1 MGRKLLQEVGVKER
15 GELEGLRLPCE
26 VQMGKQLS
34 RTDPHQR
41 PWPSQRFKD
50 SQEVLCMSVL
60 EAHTR
65 YQMMAL
71 WGPCHQIVGCLLLYV
86 IQVRRL
92 YDFLNLVCLKILG
105 PDSSDII
112 LII

>member
-71 WGPCHQIVGCLLLYV
+71 ANKGLNPGNVKEGPESIT
-86 IQVRRL
+86 
-92 YDFLNLVCLKILG
+92 
-105 PDSSDII
+105 
-112 LII
+112 